1 MQNGYCLFCQENK
14 KLKRSHAIGNTIFS
28 NVLKKCEKNA
38 AIKISTYDEKL
49 SLSNDSWA
57 TKQLCGDCEQFFNE
71 KFEAY
76 SINALRGKIASV
88 KIIHL
93 INGISYSNIDAEKL
107 SKYFLS
113 IYWRGAHSSHQGYN
127 NLKITREIDT
137 HIRSVLKGDS
147 KLTKHINIK
156 LSSLYDGHGRLDK
169 DGIKD
174 IIMSP
179 FTNFHNEKLASY
191 DFIFEGLLVQ
201 IFFGKVSYFEKKE
214 KGYIDT
220 SKRMIVLPKNNI
232 FDIKALVDT
241 FEYGKYL
248 KENE

>member
-14 KLKRSHAIGNTIFS
+14 NLKRSHAIGNTIFS
-28 NVLKKCEKNA
+28 SLLKKCEKNA

-76 SINALRGKIASV
+76 SINALRGKVASV
-88 KIIHL
+88 NIINL
-93 INGISYSNIDAEKL
+93 INGISYSNIDTDKL

-127 NLKITREIDT
+127 NLKITREIDM
-137 HIRSVLKGDS
+137 HIRSVLKGES
-147 KLTKHINIK
+147 KLSKNINIK
-156 LSSLYDGHGRLDK
+156 LSSLYDGDGRIDS

-174 IIMSP
+174 IIISP
-179 FTNFHNEKLASY
+179 FTNRHNGKLASY

-201 IFFGKVSYFEKKE
+201 IFFGKVGYFEKRKN
-214 KGYIDT
+214 GYIDE
-220 SKRMIVLPKNNI
+220 SKRIIVLPQKNI
-232 FDIKALVDT
+232 FDIKAVVDT

-248 KENE
+248 KGNE